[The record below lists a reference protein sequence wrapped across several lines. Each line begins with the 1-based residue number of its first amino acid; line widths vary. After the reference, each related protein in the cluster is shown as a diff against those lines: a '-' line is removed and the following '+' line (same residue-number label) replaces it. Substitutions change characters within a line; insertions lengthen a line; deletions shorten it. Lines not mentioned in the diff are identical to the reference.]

1 MNDLLPYKK
10 QWFPDGFNNVDYCT
24 TDKCVKNEEN
34 QYRPAWFSDGSNIRD
49 KIATFV
55 AERIPEQKAAQPV
68 ESNNEQDV
76 FDDSFDDDLGPNFG
90 SMQLPNA
97 NDLVSANSSQEN
109 ALTAIRK

>member
-1 MNDLLPYKK
+1 MGSMRLTIARRTGAL
-10 QWFPDGFNNVDYCT
+10 
-24 TDKCVKNEEN
+24 KNEEN

-55 AERIPEQKAAQPV
+55 AERIPEQKAAQSV
-68 ESNNEQDV
+68 GFNNEQDV